1 VKRLC
6 LFLTVGVVLVLL
18 CTSVAL
24 AQDYTGDGASSA
36 SATANAT
43 ASSTSTASSTAT
55 AGRLPET
62 GPRRLKKTGG
72 LPLTG
77 PFVLAAV
84 ATAATGVAATRALL
98 RRYTSS

>member
-6 LFLTVGVVLVLL
+6 LFLTVGGLLIL
-18 CTSVAL
+18 CTSVAV
-24 AQDYTGDGASSA
+24 AQDYTGGGGSSA
-36 SATANAT
+36 SATPTAT

-62 GPRRLKKTGG
+62 GPHYRLKKTGG
-72 LPLTG
+72 FPLTG
-77 PFVLAAV
+77 PLVLAAV
-84 ATAATGVAATRALL
+84 ATAAAGVAAIRAVL